1 MKNHTMISLV
11 AGIGLVV
18 GPLSATA
25 SDFGGGWTRDKNSG
39 TLMNSNA
46 PTVEQQQ
53 TTSSTYAKRNSFGG
67 GWAHDPNSGTIYNS
81 NAPTVEKQHSSAVKM
96 KTKSHS
102 NGSTWAKNYMFGA
115 S

>member
-39 TLMNSNA
+39 TLVNSNA

-53 TTSSTYAKRNSFGG
+53 TTSSAYAERNSFGG
-67 GWAHDPNSGTIYNS
+67 GWAHNPNSGTIYNS
-81 NAPTVEKQHSSAVKM
+81 NAPTVEKSHSSADKA
-96 KTKSHS
+96 KSHS
-102 NGSTWAKNYMFGA
+102 SDQAWAKNYMF
-115 S
+115 SNS

>member
-1 MKNHTMISLV
+1 MKNYTMISLV

-25 SDFGGGWTRDKNSG
+25 SDFGGDWTRDKNSG
-39 TLMNSNA
+39 TLVNSNA

-53 TTSSTYAKRNSFGG
+53 TTSSTYAERNSFGG
-67 GWAHDPNSGTIYNS
+67 GWAHNPNSGTIYNS
-81 NAPTVEKQHSSAVKM
+81 NAPSVEKSHSSAGKA
-96 KTKSHS
+96 KSHS
-102 NGSTWAKNYMFGA
+102 SDRVWAKNYMFGN

>member
-1 MKNHTMISLV
+1 MKNTTMISLV

-18 GPLSATA
+18 GPLSASA

-39 TLMNSNA
+39 TLVNSNA

-53 TTSSTYAKRNSFGG
+53 TTSSTYTERNSFGG
-67 GWAHDPNSGTIYNS
+67 GWAHNPSSGTIYNS
-81 NAPTVEKQHSSAVKM
+81 NTPTVEKSHSSASKG
-96 KTKSHS
+96 KSHS
-102 NGSTWAKNYMFGA
+102 SDRVWAKNYMFEA